1 MARIAVIGS
10 LNMDLVVRASRI
22 PKPGETIIGA
32 DDLHMIP
39 GGKGANQ
46 AYASAMLGA
55 EVSMVGRV
63 GDDMFGEHL
72 ITSLKKAGVDTHH
85 ITRVSDASTGIALIV
100 VEDGGQNSI
109 VVSPGANGRVSST
122 DVSRAEAVIRSAS
135 LILLQLEIP
144 LPAVIKAAQ
153 VAKNHGVKVVLNPAP
168 AQQLSAELL
177 SLTDILIP
185 NETEASMLS
194 GCDVGTDDGIRQA
207 AARLCQSGVK
217 TIIMT
222 RGSRGASLITE
233 NEIVHFPAFTIEP
246 VDTTAAGDA
255 FVGSIAVAL
264 AEGRSISE
272 AVRCGNAAGALAST
286 KSGAQPSMPGRDDLD
301 KMLQTM

>member
-1 MARIAVIGS
+1 MTRIAVIGS

-63 GDDMFGEHL
+63 GDDMFGKQL
-72 ITSLKKAGVDTHH
+72 ITNLKKAGVNTHH
-85 ITRVSDASTGIALIV
+85 ITRDSDASTGIALIV
-100 VEDGGQNSI
+100 VEKGGQNSI
-109 VVSPGANGRVSST
+109 VVSRGANGRVSPP

-135 LILLQLEIP
+135 LVLLQLEIP
-144 LPAVIKAAQ
+144 MPAVINAAQ
-153 VAKNHGVKVVLNPAP
+153 FAKNHGVKVVLNPAP
-168 AQQLSAELL
+168 AQHLPAELL

-194 GCDVGTDDGIRQA
+194 VCVGTDDGIKQA
-207 AARLCQSGVK
+207 AASLYQSGVK
-217 TIIMT
+217 TVVMT

-233 NEIVHFPAFTIEP
+233 NEIVHFPAFSVEP

-255 FVGSIAVAL
+255 FVGSFAVAL
-264 AEGRSISE
+264 AEGRSIPE
-272 AVRCGNAAGALAST
+272 AVRYGNAAGALAST
-286 KSGAQPSMPGRDDLD
+286 KSGAQPSVPGRDDLD